1 LGRRFAR
8 PIARETDIVLEL
20 TGSERKALREAIQ
33 SAYPTPDDLDQFL
46 DESLSINLAVVAG
59 SGIPYGHI
67 VGKLITQWA
76 IPKGQIDRLVLALAE
91 DTENPA
97 IQTFGR
103 RVLGQYLRL
112 NPVATPFPPLDWD
125 RDWAIPDEELQGFLP
140 RQFSLEQDVG
150 DLRRG
155 LALADSV
162 CRLSDRQG
170 NARGTGVL
178 IAPDLVLTNY
188 HVLSLQP
195 TVDLNPLAA
204 QLTCEFGYISTAL
217 GQRMAIARR
226 AVVATD
232 PVVQTSPIAEL
243 DYALL
248 RIAPTDRPVT
258 PIPLAVPPP
267 VAPKD
272 PLHLL
277 QHPAGEQMKVSLS
290 NNGVV
295 SVDDRRGLVLYVN
308 ATQGGSSGA
317 PCFNGDWQLV
327 ALHHKEKATSFG
339 GSVRE
344 GILLSAIYQEISPI
358 L

>member
-1 LGRRFAR
+1 
-8 PIARETDIVLEL
+8 VLEL
-20 TGSERKALREAIQ
+20 TGPDRKALREAIQ
-33 SAYPTPDDLDQFL
+33 SAYPTPDDLAQFL
-46 DESLSINLAVVAG
+46 NESLSLNLAAVAG
-59 SGIPYGHI
+59 SGIPYRFI

-76 IPKGQIDRLVLALAE
+76 IPKGQLDRLVLALAD

-97 IQTFGR
+97 IQTFCR

-112 NPVATPFPPLDWD
+112 NPADTPSPALDWD
-125 RDWAIPDEELQGFLP
+125 RDWAMADEELQGFLP
-140 RQFSLEQDVG
+140 RQFSLEADVG
-150 DLRRG
+150 ELRRG
-155 LALADSV
+155 LTLADSV
-162 CRLSDRQG
+162 CRLIDRQG

-195 TVDLNPLAA
+195 TVDLTPLAA
-204 QLTCEFGYISTAL
+204 PLTCEFGYISTAL
-217 GQRMAIARR
+217 GQRVAVDRR
-226 AVVATD
+226 AMAATD
-232 PVVQTSPIAEL
+232 PVAQASPIAEL

-248 RIAPTDRPVT
+248 RIAPSDRPVAPVT
-258 PIPLAVPPP
+258 LAAPPPLAPN
-267 VAPKD
+267 D

-295 SVDDRRGLVLYVN
+295 KVDDRRGLVLYVN

-339 GSVRE
+339 SVRE
-344 GILLSAIYQEISPI
+344 GILLSAIYQHISPI